1 MSAKDGLKLI
11 VVIGA
16 QLCGHIFSWLLHNM
30 GLNCMGELIHRLFFN
45 QYCLTYGWLTLD
57 AEPGIQ
63 RTNYKFLIKF
73 LVGWGFAALIPTL
86 FKDQLY

>member
-30 GLNCMGELIHRLFFN
+30 GLNCMGELIHRFFF
-45 QYCLTYGWLTLD
+45 QSVLSDVWLVD
-57 AEPGIQ
+57 SGCRA
-63 RTNYKFLIKF
+63 RDS
-73 LVGWGFAALIPTL
+73 
-86 FKDQLY
+86 KDQLQISNQIFSWVGICRPNPYIV